1 MFLES
6 FFSFISS
13 CLNIFAALSRKL
25 LIPLFKGCGNMI
37 QLSRDFYCFLKG
49 MRSQFIRLLEG
60 SGLVCKFDSG
70 HTINSFGGNLELVK
84 VNRLIVCDLLAT
96 FACYFVKFVPS
107 HPL

>member
-1 MFLES
+1 M
-6 FFSFISS
+6 
-13 CLNIFAALSRKL
+13 
-25 LIPLFKGCGNMI
+25 M
-37 QLSRDFYCFLKG
+37 QLSRDFYYFLKG

-70 HTINSFGGNLELVK
+70 HTVNSFGGNLELVK